1 MHLSR
6 LMVCALMASISLY
19 TSHAAAA
26 GNPPFIYL
34 LVRKLAAG
42 CVSFDKLNLFT
53 L

>member
-6 LMVCALMASISLY
+6 LMVCALMASISLQ
-19 TSHAAAA
+19 TSHAAA